1 MSFDSTV
8 KKLQKKFFEETAV
21 NAEGF
26 ENFGVEVHL
35 TDEKNEGTF
44 FIAVTDGQF
53 RIEPFDYKG
62 YACKIDLT
70 ATVLN
75 SIANGKTTV
84 AEAADKG
91 KLTCDGNFDYALKV
105 QELFSKAAP
114 AAAEKAEEKPAKKTA
129 SKKEAAPK
137 AAAKK
142 ETALKAEKP
151 AAKKAPAKAEEK
163 PAVKE
168 APKAEAK
175 AEVKEAPK
183 AEVKAEVKEA
193 PKAEAKT
200 EAKAPKASHPRKA
213 KRR

>member
-105 QELFSKAAP
+105 QELISKAVSAE
-114 AAAEKAEEKPAKKTA
+114 AAKEEEKPAKKPA
-129 SKKEAAPK
+129 AKKEAAPK
-137 AAAKK
+137 AAKK
-142 ETALKAEKP
+142 ETAPKAEKH
-151 AAKKAPAKAEEK
+151 AAPKAAAKAEEK

-168 APKAEAK
+168 SPK

-193 PKAEAKT
+193 PKAD
-200 EAKAPKASHPRKA
+200 AKAPKAPHPRKA
-213 KRR
+213 KRNK

>member
-105 QELFSKAAP
+105 QELISKAVSAE
-114 AAAEKAEEKPAKKTA
+114 AAKEEEKPAKKPA
-129 SKKEAAPK
+129 AKKEAAPK
-137 AAAKK
+137 AAKK
-142 ETALKAEKP
+142 ETAPKAEKH
-151 AAKKAPAKAEEK
+151 AAPKAAAKAEEK

-168 APKAEAK
+168 SLK

-193 PKAEAKT
+193 PKAD
-200 EAKAPKASHPRKA
+200 AKAPKAPHPRKA
-213 KRR
+213 KRNK

>member
-105 QELFSKAAP
+105 QELISKAVSAE
-114 AAAEKAEEKPAKKTA
+114 AAKEEEKPAKKPA
-129 SKKEAAPK
+129 AKKEAAPK
-137 AAAKK
+137 AAKK
-142 ETALKAEKP
+142 ETAPKAEKH
-151 AAKKAPAKAEEK
+151 AAPKAAAKAEEK

-168 APKAEAK
+168 SPK

-183 AEVKAEVKEA
+183 AEVKEA
-193 PKAEAKT
+193 PKAD
-200 EAKAPKASHPRKA
+200 AKAPKAPHPRKA
-213 KRR
+213 KRNK

>member
-105 QELFSKAAP
+105 QELISKAVSAE
-114 AAAEKAEEKPAKKTA
+114 AAKEEEKPVKKPA
-129 SKKEAAPK
+129 AKKEAAPK
-137 AAAKK
+137 AAKK
-142 ETALKAEKP
+142 ETAPKAEKH
-151 AAKKAPAKAEEK
+151 AAPKAAAKAEEK

-168 APKAEAK
+168 SPK

-193 PKAEAKT
+193 PKAD
-200 EAKAPKASHPRKA
+200 AKAPKASHPRKA
-213 KRR
+213 RRNK

>member
-105 QELFSKAAP
+105 QELISKAVSAE
-114 AAAEKAEEKPAKKTA
+114 AAKEEEKPAKKPA
-129 SKKEAAPK
+129 AKKEAAPK
-137 AAAKK
+137 AAKK
-142 ETALKAEKP
+142 ETAPKAEKH
-151 AAKKAPAKAEEK
+151 AAPKAAAKAEEK

-168 APKAEAK
+168 SPK

-193 PKAEAKT
+193 PKAD
-200 EAKAPKASHPRKA
+200 AKAPKASHPRKA
-213 KRR
+213 RRNK

>member
-105 QELFSKAAP
+105 QELISKAVSAE
-114 AAAEKAEEKPAKKTA
+114 AAKEEEKPAKKPA
-129 SKKEAAPK
+129 AKKEAAPK
-137 AAAKK
+137 AAKK
-142 ETALKAEKP
+142 ETAPKAEKP
-151 AAKKAPAKAEEK
+151 AAPKAAAKAEEK

-168 APKAEAK
+168 SPK

-193 PKAEAKT
+193 PKAD
-200 EAKAPKASHPRKA
+200 AKAPKAPHPRKA
-213 KRR
+213 KRNK

>member
-105 QELFSKAAP
+105 QELISKAVSAE
-114 AAAEKAEEKPAKKTA
+114 AAKEEEKPAKKPA
-129 SKKEAAPK
+129 AKKVAAPK
-137 AAAKK
+137 AAKK
-142 ETALKAEKP
+142 ETAPKAEKH
-151 AAKKAPAKAEEK
+151 AAPKAAAKAEEK

-168 APKAEAK
+168 SPK

-193 PKAEAKT
+193 PKAD
-200 EAKAPKASHPRKA
+200 AKAPKAPHPRKA
-213 KRR
+213 KRNK

>member
-35 TDEKNEGTF
+35 TDEKYEGTF

-91 KLTCDGNFDYALKV
+91 KLTYDGNFDYALKV
-105 QELFSKAAP
+105 QELISKAVSAE
-114 AAAEKAEEKPAKKTA
+114 AAKEEEKPAKKPA
-129 SKKEAAPK
+129 AKKEAAPK
-137 AAAKK
+137 AAKK
-142 ETALKAEKP
+142 ETAPKAEKH
-151 AAKKAPAKAEEK
+151 AAPKAAAKAEEK

-168 APKAEAK
+168 SPK

-193 PKAEAKT
+193 PKAD
-200 EAKAPKASHPRKA
+200 AKAPKAPHPRKA
-213 KRR
+213 KRNK

>member
-91 KLTCDGNFDYALKV
+91 KLICDGNFDYALKV
-105 QELFSKAAP
+105 QELISKAVSAE
-114 AAAEKAEEKPAKKTA
+114 AAKEEEKPAKKPA
-129 SKKEAAPK
+129 AKKEAAPK
-137 AAAKK
+137 AAKK
-142 ETALKAEKP
+142 ETAPKAEKH
-151 AAKKAPAKAEEK
+151 AAPKAAAKAEEK

-168 APKAEAK
+168 SPK

-193 PKAEAKT
+193 PKAA
-200 EAKAPKASHPRKA
+200 AKAPKAPHPRKA
-213 KRR
+213 KRNK

>member
-8 KKLQKKFFEETAV
+8 KKLQKKYFEETNV

-70 ATVLN
+70 AAVLN

-91 KLTCDGNFDYALKV
+91 KLTYDGNFDYALKV
-105 QELFSKAAP
+105 QELFSKAVP

-129 SKKEAAPK
+129 AKKEAAPK

-142 ETALKAEKP
+142 ETAPKEEKP
-151 AAKKAPAKAEEK
+151 AASKKAAAKAEEK
-163 PAVKE
+163 PAVN
-168 APKAEAK
+168 
-175 AEVKEAPK
+175 EAPK

-193 PKAEAKT
+193 PKAEVKEAPKAEAKT
-200 EAKAPKASHPRKA
+200 DAKAPKASHPRKA

>member
-105 QELFSKAAP
+105 QELISKAVSAE
-114 AAAEKAEEKPAKKTA
+114 AAKEEEKPAKKPA
-129 SKKEAAPK
+129 AKKEAAPK

-142 ETALKAEKP
+142 ETAPKAEKH
-151 AAKKAPAKAEEK
+151 AAPKAAAKAEEK

-168 APKAEAK
+168 SPK

-193 PKAEAKT
+193 PKAD
-200 EAKAPKASHPRKA
+200 AKAPKAPHPRKA
-213 KRR
+213 KRNK

>member
-105 QELFSKAAP
+105 QELISKAVSAE
-114 AAAEKAEEKPAKKTA
+114 AAKEEEKPAKKPA
-129 SKKEAAPK
+129 AKKEAAPK
-137 AAAKK
+137 AAKK
-142 ETALKAEKP
+142 ETAPKAEKH
-151 AAKKAPAKAEEK
+151 AAPKTAAKAEEK

-168 APKAEAK
+168 SPK

-193 PKAEAKT
+193 PKADT
-200 EAKAPKASHPRKA
+200 KAPKAPHPRKA
-213 KRR
+213 KRNK

>member
-8 KKLQKKFFEETAV
+8 KKLQKKYFEETNV

-70 ATVLN
+70 AAVLN

-91 KLTCDGNFDYALKV
+91 KLTYDGNFDYALKV
-105 QELFSKAAP
+105 QELFSKAVP

-129 SKKEAAPK
+129 AKKEAAPK

-142 ETALKAEKP
+142 ETAPKEEKP
-151 AAKKAPAKAEEK
+151 AAPKKAAAKAEEK
-163 PAVKE
+163 PAVN
-168 APKAEAK
+168 
-175 AEVKEAPK
+175 EAPK
-183 AEVKAEVKEA
+183 AEVKEEPKAEVKEV
-193 PKAEAKT
+193 PKT
-200 EAKAPKASHPRKA
+200 DAKAPKASHPRKA

>member
-105 QELFSKAAP
+105 QELISKAVSAE
-114 AAAEKAEEKPAKKTA
+114 AAKEEEKPAKKPA
-129 SKKEAAPK
+129 AKKEAAPK
-137 AAAKK
+137 AAKK
-142 ETALKAEKP
+142 ETAPKAEKH
-151 AAKKAPAKAEEK
+151 AAPKAAAKAEEK

-168 APKAEAK
+168 SPK

-193 PKAEAKT
+193 PKADT
-200 EAKAPKASHPRKA
+200 KAPKAPHPRKA
-213 KRR
+213 KRNK

>member
-105 QELFSKAAP
+105 QELISKAVSAE
-114 AAAEKAEEKPAKKTA
+114 AAKEEEKPAKKPA
-129 SKKEAAPK
+129 AKKEAAPK
-137 AAAKK
+137 ATAKK
-142 ETALKAEKP
+142 ETAPKAEKH
-151 AAKKAPAKAEEK
+151 AAPKAAAKAEEK

-168 APKAEAK
+168 SPK

-193 PKAEAKT
+193 PKAD
-200 EAKAPKASHPRKA
+200 AKAPKASHPRKA
-213 KRR
+213 RRNK

>member
-105 QELFSKAAP
+105 QELISKAVSAE
-114 AAAEKAEEKPAKKTA
+114 AAKEEEKPAKKPA
-129 SKKEAAPK
+129 AKKEAAPK
-137 AAAKK
+137 ATAKK
-142 ETALKAEKP
+142 ETAPKAEKH
-151 AAKKAPAKAEEK
+151 AAPKTAAKAEEK

-168 APKAEAK
+168 SPK

-193 PKAEAKT
+193 PKADT
-200 EAKAPKASHPRKA
+200 KAPKAPHPRKA
-213 KRR
+213 KRNK

>member
-105 QELFSKAAP
+105 QELISKAVSAE
-114 AAAEKAEEKPAKKTA
+114 AAKEEEKPAKK
-129 SKKEAAPK
+129 
-137 AAAKK
+137 
-142 ETALKAEKP
+142 P
-151 AAKKAPAKAEEK
+151 AAKKSP
-163 PAVKE
+163 
-168 APKAEAK
+168 K

-193 PKAEAKT
+193 PKAD
-200 EAKAPKASHPRKA
+200 AKAPKAPHPRKA
-213 KRR
+213 KRNK

>member
-105 QELFSKAAP
+105 QELISKAVSAE
-114 AAAEKAEEKPAKKTA
+114 AAKEEEKPAKKPA
-129 SKKEAAPK
+129 AKKEAAPK
-137 AAAKK
+137 ATAKK
-142 ETALKAEKP
+142 ETAPKAEKH
-151 AAKKAPAKAEEK
+151 AAPKTAAKAEEK

-168 APKAEAK
+168 SPK

-193 PKAEAKT
+193 PKADT
-200 EAKAPKASHPRKA
+200 KAPKASHPRKA
-213 KRR
+213 RRNK

>member
-91 KLTCDGNFDYALKV
+91 KLTYDGNFDYALKV
-105 QELFSKAAP
+105 QELISKAVSAE
-114 AAAEKAEEKPAKKTA
+114 AAKEEEKPAKKPA
-129 SKKEAAPK
+129 AKKEAAPK
-137 AAAKK
+137 AAKK
-142 ETALKAEKP
+142 ETAPKAEKH
-151 AAKKAPAKAEEK
+151 AAPKAAAKAEEK

-168 APKAEAK
+168 SPK

-193 PKAEAKT
+193 PKAD
-200 EAKAPKASHPRKA
+200 AKAPKAPHPRKA
-213 KRR
+213 KRNK

>member
-105 QELFSKAAP
+105 QELISKAVSAE
-114 AAAEKAEEKPAKKTA
+114 AAKEEEKPAKKPA
-129 SKKEAAPK
+129 AKKEAAPK
-137 AAAKK
+137 ATAKK
-142 ETALKAEKP
+142 ETAPKAEKH
-151 AAKKAPAKAEEK
+151 AAPKAAAKAEEK

-168 APKAEAK
+168 SPK

-193 PKAEAKT
+193 PKAD
-200 EAKAPKASHPRKA
+200 AKAPKAPHPRKA
-213 KRR
+213 KRNK